1 MSLEQLL
8 FFCGGLALLTVG
20 ADFLVR
26 GAARLAA
33 IAGISPLVIGLTFVA
48 YGTSAP
54 ELAVSVGAS
63 LSGQADIALGNV
75 VGSNIFNVLFILGLC
90 AVILPLRVAQQLIWL
105 DVPLMI
111 GTSLLVFAMGL
122 DGRISRV
129 DGFILFIGALVY
141 TILATRLGRRES
153 REVEKEYANEY
164 GVRHAGLTGSWPA
177 QLFLIAC
184 GLTMLV
190 FGARW
195 LVASA
200 VEIAKSF
207 GLSELVI
214 GLTIIAA
221 GTSLPEIA
229 TSAVASLR
237 GERDIAVGNVVG
249 SNIFNVLAVLG
260 LSSIMSPRGITVA
273 PAALTFDIPVMI
285 AVALACAPIFL
296 TGHLIA
302 RWEGFVFLM
311 YYSAYTAYLI
321 LNAGA
326 HDALPAFSAV
336 MLEFVLPITVLT
348 LAIAYT
354 RHVVKWTALG
364 GKKREAR

>member
-8 FFCGGLALLTVG
+8 FFCGGLALLTAG
-20 ADFLVR
+20 AEFLVR

-33 IAGISPLVIGLTFVA
+33 VAGISPLVIGLTVVA

-54 ELAVSVGAS
+54 ELAVSVGS
-63 LSGQADIALGNV
+63 SVSGQADIALGNV

-90 AVILPLRVAQQLIWL
+90 ALILPLRVAQQLIWL

-111 GTSLLVFAMGL
+111 GASLGVFTMAL
-122 DGRISRV
+122 DGRISRI
-129 DGFILFIGALVY
+129 DGFILFTGAVLY
-141 TILATRLGRRES
+141 TILAIKLGRRES
-153 REVEKEYANEY
+153 REVEDEYSNEYARKRA
-164 GVRHAGLTGSWPA
+164 GVTGSWTA
-177 QLFLIAC
+177 QLIFIAC
-184 GLTMLV
+184 GLAMLV

-200 VEIAKSF
+200 VEIANSF

-214 GLTIIAA
+214 GLTIIA
-221 GTSLPEIA
+221 SI
-229 TSAVASLR
+229 R

-249 SNIFNVLAVLG
+249 SNIFNILSVLG
-260 LSSIMSPRGITVA
+260 LSGIASPDGITVA

-285 AVALACAPIFL
+285 AVALACTPIFL

-302 RWEGFVFLM
+302 RWEGCVFLL
-311 YYSAYTAYLI
+311 YYAAYTAYLI
-321 LNAGA
+321 LNASA

-348 LAIAYT
+348 LATAYS
-354 RHVVKWTALG
+354 RYAIKSSPLG
-364 GKKREAR
+364 GNKGEAL